1 MNWLKRFKQAVKLLI
16 VIGGFASMVMC
27 VIYNPHRDLELLDAQ
42 FKGDITDFKKTL
54 SHSEHSWSGQI
65 IELNG
70 SLSNIEKGALVLN
83 KNVFC
88 QFERLPN
95 VLSENKTSPIKI
107 KGRFI
112 GYDALLDEFK
122 LDHCVLLN
130 N

>member
-1 MNWLKRFKQAVKLLI
+1 MNWLKRFKQVVKLLI
-16 VIGGFASMVMC
+16 VLGGVASMVMC
-27 VIYNPHRDLELLDAQ
+27 VIYNPHRDLEFLEAHY
-42 FKGDITDFKKTL
+42 KGDISAFKKKM
-54 SHSEHSWSGQI
+54 SSGEHNWSGQI

-70 SLSNIEKGALVLN
+70 LLSNIEEGALVLN

-95 VLSENKTSPIKI
+95 PLKEKKTEPIKI

-122 LDHCVLLN
+122 LDHCILLN